1 MSNENESPPSP
12 TSASHR
18 RRASFSPGQTFSEL
32 FVRAPAAGT
41 NTTSAYPGPI
51 TSAAATAQA
60 QNRRRMSLTT
70 LGLSGS
76 PTQTSPFRAR
86 RESNTSV
93 GSTSSMGTAN
103 LDENVIEEGDA
114 AGPPPTSPFVRRMS
128 FGARAL
134 RDVRAGNGNA
144 ANGRASTLVSS
155 PTSSKGRGLSSSTD
169 ASASTSK
176 TTRSPRMKSDMSSR
190 RSGEGFNWSEQL
202 RSRAES
208 TVEKSSTAAANAAA
222 NTRQRAP
229 STTSMPAPANTIP
242 PASRVPDHFQERI
255 LKGDFYMD

>member
-1 MSNENESPPSP
+1 MSNENDAPPSP
-12 TSASHR
+12 TSTSHR

-32 FVRAPAAGT
+32 FARTPPSAG
-41 NTTSAYPGPI
+41 NATSAYPGPI
-51 TSAAATAQA
+51 TTAAANAQA

-70 LGLSGS
+70 LGLSGTS

-86 RESNTSV
+86 RESTTSI
-93 GSTSSMGTAN
+93 GSTSSTGTTP

-114 AGPPPTSPFVRRMS
+114 TGPPPSSPFVRRMS

-155 PTSSKGRGLSSSTD
+155 PTANGR
-169 ASASTSK
+169 
-176 TTRSPRMKSDMSSR
+176 
-190 RSGEGFNWSEQL
+190 GEGFNWSEQL
-202 RSRAES
+202 RSRAEI
-208 TVEKSSTAAANAAA
+208 TVEKSTGAASNAAPSA
-222 NTRQRAP
+222 RQRAT
-229 STTSMPAPANTIP
+229 STTNMPPPASAIP
-242 PASRVPDHFQERI
+242 PASKVPDHFQERI

>member
-1 MSNENESPPSP
+1 MSNENDAPPSP
-12 TSASHR
+12 TSTSHR

-32 FVRAPAAGT
+32 FARTPSTSSGNA
-41 NTTSAYPGPI
+41 TSAYPGPI
-51 TSAAATAQA
+51 TSAAANAQA

-70 LGLSGS
+70 LGLSGTS

-86 RESNTSV
+86 RESNTSI
-93 GSTSSMGTAN
+93 GSTSSTGTAT

-114 AGPPPTSPFVRRMS
+114 TGPPPASPFVRRMS

-134 RDVRAGNGNA
+134 RDVRAGNGNT

-155 PTSSKGRGLSSSTD
+155 PTANGRGLSSST
-169 ASASTSK
+169 SASTSK
-176 TTRSPRMKSDMSSR
+176 TSRSPRMMSDMSSR

-202 RSRAES
+202 RSRAET
-208 TVEKSSTAAANAAA
+208 TVEKTAGAASNAAA
-222 NTRQRAP
+222 STRQRAP
-229 STTSMPAPANTIP
+229 STTNMPPPASTIP